1 MAERSALNQFRAE
14 QRRKGAQMRADNV
27 QAVRDFI
34 GTGYVPESVAAA
46 REQGDTRQASPAWNR
61 VAPVSQNVAKAA
73 VPAPATA
80 PAPAKTDYTPNP
92 AFYREAPEYDYG
104 KARETMTRAA
114 INMLAG
120 NSPLPQA
127 YRSNVAVNAPDR
139 AQMMAQNL
147 QMERNNKQSDFY
159 DRMRQVGFVTPDLL
173 KEALADRRAARTLAA
188 QSVGEAGRQAGQA
201 RQQAIDEARLM
212 ENASQAEYASQWKR
226 PEMEMNMAKALMQGA
241 NQMGQIDTQRLRNEV
256 VGQVM
261 QGELDQKSLT
271 DLLTFLQPDQAQ
283 RYEGDPEMMQLILKN
298 WVNDWAEKNG
308 YADGGMVDI
317 HTYADGGEVEV
328 EAPTE
333 EGKLAGLDTGDY
345 VFPVEAVRFYGTKT
359 IKAMIEKALMAADD

>member
-1 MAERSALNQFRAE
+1 MAE
-14 QRRKGAQMRADNV
+14 QRKKDEAPTLTWRN
-27 QAVRDFI
+27 
-34 GTGYVPESVAAA
+34 
-46 REQGDTRQASPAWNR
+46 
-61 VAPVSQNVAKAA
+61 VAPVAQSVVQAA
-73 VPAPATA
+73 VPTPA
-80 PAPAKTDYTPNP
+80 PAPAPAPRPTPSNP
-92 AFYREAPEYDYG
+92 NLYREAPPYDYA
-104 KARETMTRAA
+104 KARESMTRAA
-114 INMLAG
+114 INMLTG

-127 YRSNVAVNAPDR
+127 YRSKVAVNAPNR

-147 QMERNNKQSDFY
+147 QMERDNKQPDFY
-159 DRMRQVGFVTPDLL
+159 DRMQQVGFVSRNIL

-188 QSVGEAGRQAGQA
+188 NSVGEAGRQAGQA

-212 ENASQAEYASQWKR
+212 ENASQAEYASRWKR
-226 PEMEMNMAKALMQGA
+226 PEMDMNMAKALMQGA

-256 VGQVM
+256 VGKIA
-261 QGELDQKSLT
+261 QGELDQQSLN
-271 DLLTFLQPDQAQ
+271 DLLTFLKPDGPATQYA
-283 RYEGDPEMMQLILKN
+283 GDPEMMQLILRD
-298 WVNDWAEKNG
+298 WVSNWAEESG

-359 IKAMIEKALMAADD
+359 IKAMIEKAMMAADD